1 MLEKIKA
8 SFVKAEKV
16 VNDPKK
22 PITKKLF
29 KKKELPSSWFAI
41 KKPIAKHPIKL
52 TIKVPKG
59 MPNSKDCERKFE
71 K

>member
-1 MLEKIKA
+1 M
-8 SFVKAEKV
+8 KAEKV

-29 KKKELPSSWFAI
+29 KKKEFPSSWFAI
-41 KKPIAKHPIKL
+41 KKPTMKHPIKL
-52 TIKVPKG
+52 TIIVPKG
-59 MPNSKDCERKFE
+59 MPNNENCEIKLE